1 MKKSKYLKAVKDC
14 LRWTEKV
21 MLTFDRGY
29 WGVYER
35 IRIDQNERVCHCR
48 PDCSS
53 ELARVLQS
61 YRETAGD
68 ERYNDVYE
76 NQIHWLQR
84 VQNGEDKT
92 NAGSFPFAMADGTR
106 KYYEISITFPNDN
119 GKVILNLLLL
129 YEKTGNKDL
138 LRMAVAAADYWA
150 GIQREDGSFYDENNK
165 QFMHSEHRGAC
176 FVLWMMAAMYRC
188 YRAAGEEK
196 YLACGRKAFGL
207 VRGWIRGGRMLTTM
221 ETDSDEFWRPV
232 SSENAIALYCFASAY
247 ECDFDAALLDCCKEI
262 WPFTEGLIDACGA
275 VRNCDENTLAAS
287 ENNDQWLCDF
297 VYTEGYAL
305 NAFIKLYTV
314 TKEKRY
320 LRRAEKLAD
329 WIVSVQCRGE
339 NDNWNGAWRGAY
351 HLKEKRWAGR
361 CNQRNEYLDEGGEF
375 SVYTGWSAYPICIG
389 LLDLVQIENQ

>member
-119 GKVILNLLLL
+119 GKVILNLCCAWRSRRRITGRAFRG
-129 YEKTGNKDL
+129 KT
-138 LRMAVAAADYWA
+138 AV
-150 GIQREDGSFYDENNK
+150 F
-165 QFMHSEHRGAC
+165 
-176 FVLWMMAAMYRC
+176 
-188 YRAAGEEK
+188 
-196 YLACGRKAFGL
+196 
-207 VRGWIRGGRMLTTM
+207 TTK
-221 ETDSDEFWRPV
+221 TT
-232 SSENAIALYCFASAY
+232 SSSCTAS
-247 ECDFDAALLDCCKEI
+247 
-262 WPFTEGLIDACGA
+262 TA
-275 VRNCDENTLAAS
+275 VR
-287 ENNDQWLCDF
+287 
-297 VYTEGYAL
+297 
-305 NAFIKLYTV
+305 
-314 TKEKRY
+314 
-320 LRRAEKLAD
+320 
-329 WIVSVQCRGE
+329 VSYSG
-339 NDNWNGAWRGAY
+339 
-351 HLKEKRWAGR
+351 
-361 CNQRNEYLDEGGEF
+361 
-375 SVYTGWSAYPICIG
+375 
-389 LLDLVQIENQ
+389 